1 MSLSLSEFNINN
13 VFISDDVVKYQINK
27 EGIKFYNGAFYDI
40 YSLPYIRYGLHFV
53 SNGDKLVIDKISD
66 STMKYIIIPN
76 NSYYQQDNKH
86 LELSLKPINDV
97 TLNLNDNVQYIYV
110 NDNIENLTLTNQT
123 TETTNKKLILSIP
136 NKNFNITSSDTILN
150 SVSHLILR
158 DYNKEYFNQ
167 TILKNFSNAKVI
179 NLTINSSEGLFNSY
193 VLEDLIEV
201 NNLIPNY
208 HYYLYLMKYNMQDI
222 KETLYLSN
230 YDIYEIDTLADYED
244 VINNNPKFQL
254 SIEDGKI
261 KFNSSNNEFTI
272 NINTQNIIVYDHYF
286 YYYFTDSTNSDNNK
300 WVKYDLFNGNQEDN
314 NINSLNV
321 VEINGELIK
330 YSIEDDKVTID
341 NHTINLNGYSVNKI
355 FRCYDLIV
363 FLLTNRNSLT
373 NETSLKILTSDLSFD
388 KFYDIVIN
396 DYSSN
401 LRFYFYRSLTIEFI
415 NTSNKKIRIVF
426 NNYTIQELLMK
437 I

>member
-13 VFISDDVVKYQINK
+13 VFISDDVIKYQINK

-40 YSLPYIRYGLHFV
+40 YSLPYIRYGLHFI
-53 SNGDKLVIDKISD
+53 SKDDKLVIDKISD
-66 STMKYIIIPN
+66 LTMKYIIIPN

-123 TETTNKKLILSIP
+123 TNKELILSIP
-136 NKNFNITSSDTILN
+136 NKNFNITLSDTILN
-150 SVSHLILR
+150 SISHLILR
-158 DYNKEYFNQ
+158 DYNKEYFNKL
-167 TILKNFSNAKVI
+167 ILNKFPNAKVI
-179 NLTINSSEGLFNSY
+179 NLTINSSEGLFNNY
-193 VLEDLIEV
+193 VLEELIAV

-230 YDIYEIDTLADYED
+230 YDIYQIDTLADYED

-261 KFNSSNNEFTI
+261 KFNSSNNQFTI

-286 YYYFTDSTNSDNNK
+286 YYYNTTELNPDLNNK
-300 WVKYDLFNGNQEDN
+300 WFKYDLFNGNQEVI

-321 VEINGELIK
+321 VEINGELIE
-330 YSIEDDKVTID
+330 YSIDGDNVIIN

-363 FLLTNRNSLT
+363 FLLTNEN
-373 NETSLKILTSDLSFD
+373 SLKILTSDLSFN

-396 DYSSN
+396 DYLSD

-415 NTSNKKIRIVF
+415 NTSNKNIRIVF
-426 NNYTIQELLMK
+426 NNYTTQELLMR

>member
-13 VFISDDVVKYQINK
+13 VFISDDVIKYQINK

-66 STMKYIIIPN
+66 LTMKYIIIPN

-123 TETTNKKLILSIP
+123 PETINKELILSIP
-136 NKNFNITSSDTILN
+136 NKNFNITLSDTILN
-150 SVSHLILR
+150 SISHLILR
-158 DYNKEYFNQ
+158 DYNKEYFNKL
-167 TILKNFSNAKVI
+167 ILNKFPKAKVI

-193 VLEDLIEV
+193 VLEDLIAV

-230 YDIYEIDTLADYED
+230 YDIYQIDTLADYED
-244 VINNNPKFQL
+244 IINNNPKFKL

-261 KFNSSNNEFTI
+261 KFNSSNNQFTI

-286 YYYFTDSTNSDNNK
+286 YYYNTTELNPDLNNK
-300 WVKYDLFNGNQEDN
+300 WFKYDLFNGNQEVI

-321 VEINGELIK
+321 VEINGELIE
-330 YSIEDDKVTID
+330 YSIDGDNVIID

-363 FLLTNRNSLT
+363 FLLTNEN
-373 NETSLKILTSDLSFD
+373 SLKILTSDLSFN

-396 DYSSN
+396 DYLSD
-401 LRFYFYRSLTIEFI
+401 LRFYFYCSLTIEFI

-426 NNYTIQELLMK
+426 NNYTTQELLMR

>member
-13 VFISDDVVKYQINK
+13 VFISDDVIKYQINK

-40 YSLPYIRYGLHFV
+40 YSLPYIRYGLHFI
-53 SNGDKLVIDKISD
+53 SKDDKLVIDKISD
-66 STMKYIIIPN
+66 LTMKYIIIPN

-86 LELSLKPINDV
+86 LELSLKPINYV

-123 TETTNKKLILSIP
+123 PETINKELILSIP
-136 NKNFNITSSDTILN
+136 NKNFNITLSDTILN
-150 SVSHLILR
+150 SISHLILR
-158 DYNKEYFNQ
+158 DYNKEYFNKL
-167 TILKNFSNAKVI
+167 ILNKFPNAKVI

-193 VLEDLIEV
+193 VLEDLIAV

-230 YDIYEIDTLADYED
+230 YDIYQIDTLADYED
-244 VINNNPKFQL
+244 IINNNPKFQL

-261 KFNSSNNEFTI
+261 KFNSSNNQFTI

-286 YYYFTDSTNSDNNK
+286 YYYNTTELNPDLNNK
-300 WVKYDLFNGNQEDN
+300 WFKYDLFNGNQEVI

-321 VEINGELIK
+321 VEINGELIE
-330 YSIEDDKVTID
+330 YSINSDNVIID
-341 NHTINLNGYSVNKI
+341 NHMINLNGYSVNKI

-363 FLLTNRNSLT
+363 FLLTNEN
-373 NETSLKILTSDLSFD
+373 SLKILTSDLSFN

-396 DYSSN
+396 DYLSD

-426 NNYTIQELLMK
+426 NNYTTQELLMR

>member
-13 VFISDDVVKYQINK
+13 VFISDDVIKYQINK

-40 YSLPYIRYGLHFV
+40 YSLPYIRYGLHFI
-53 SNGDKLVIDKISD
+53 SKDDKLVIDKISD
-66 STMKYIIIPN
+66 LTMKYIIIPN

-123 TETTNKKLILSIP
+123 TNKELILSIP

-150 SVSHLILR
+150 SISHLILR
-158 DYNKEYFNQ
+158 DYNKEYFNK
-167 TILKNFSNAKVI
+167 TILNKFPNAKVI
-179 NLTINSSEGLFNSY
+179 NLTINSSEGLFNNY
-193 VLEDLIEV
+193 VLEELIAV

-230 YDIYEIDTLADYED
+230 YDIYQIDTLADYED

-286 YYYFTDSTNSDNNK
+286 YYYNTTELNPDLNNK
-300 WVKYDLFNGNQEDN
+300 WFKYDLFNGNQEVI

-321 VEINGELIK
+321 VEINGELIE
-330 YSIEDDKVTID
+330 YSIDGDNVIIN

-363 FLLTNRNSLT
+363 FLLTNGN
-373 NETSLKILTSDLSFD
+373 SLKILTSDLSFN

-396 DYSSN
+396 DYLSD

-415 NTSNKKIRIVF
+415 NTSNKNIRIVF
-426 NNYTIQELLMK
+426 NNYTTQELLMR

>member
-13 VFISDDVVKYQINK
+13 VFISDDVIKYQINK

-40 YSLPYIRYGLHFV
+40 YSLPYIRYGLHFI
-53 SNGDKLVIDKISD
+53 SKDDKLVINKISD
-66 STMKYIIIPN
+66 LTMKYIIIPN

-110 NDNIENLTLTNQT
+110 NDNIENLTLTNS
-123 TETTNKKLILSIP
+123 TNKELILSIP
-136 NKNFNITSSDTILN
+136 NKNFNITLSDTILN
-150 SVSHLILR
+150 SISHLILR
-158 DYNKEYFNQ
+158 DYNKEYFNKL
-167 TILKNFSNAKVI
+167 ILNKFPNAKVI

-193 VLEDLIEV
+193 ILEDLIAV

-230 YDIYEIDTLADYED
+230 YDIYQIDTLADYED
-244 VINNNPKFQL
+244 IINNNPKFQL

-272 NINTQNIIVYDHYF
+272 NINTQNIIVYDYYF
-286 YYYFTDSTNSDNNK
+286 YYYNTTELNPDLNNK
-300 WVKYDLFNGNQEDN
+300 WFKYDLFNGNQEVI

-321 VEINGELIK
+321 VEINGELIE
-330 YSIEDDKVTID
+330 YSIDGDNVIID

-363 FLLTNRNSLT
+363 FLLTNEN
-373 NETSLKILTSDLSFD
+373 SLKILTSDLSFN

-396 DYSSN
+396 DYLSD

-426 NNYTIQELLMK
+426 NNYTTQELLMR

>member
-13 VFISDDVVKYQINK
+13 VFISDDVIKYQINK

-40 YSLPYIRYGLHFV
+40 YSLPYIRYGLHFI
-53 SNGDKLVIDKISD
+53 SKDDKLVIDKISD
-66 STMKYIIIPN
+66 LTMKYIIIPN

-123 TETTNKKLILSIP
+123 PETINKELILSIP
-136 NKNFNITSSDTILN
+136 NKNFNITLSDTILN
-150 SVSHLILR
+150 SILHLILR
-158 DYNKEYFNQ
+158 DYNKEYFNKL
-167 TILKNFSNAKVI
+167 ILNKFPNAKVI
-179 NLTINSSEGLFNSY
+179 NLTINSSEGLFNNY
-193 VLEDLIEV
+193 VLEDLIAV

-230 YDIYEIDTLADYED
+230 YDIYQIDTLADYQD
-244 VINNNPKFQL
+244 IINNNPKFQL

-286 YYYFTDSTNSDNNK
+286 YYYNTTELNPDLNNK
-300 WVKYDLFNGNQEDN
+300 WFKYDLFNGNQEAI

-321 VEINGELIK
+321 VEINSELIE
-330 YSIEDDKVTID
+330 YSINGDNVIID
-341 NHTINLNGYSVNKI
+341 NHMINLNGYSVNKI
-355 FRCYDLIV
+355 FRCYDLVV
-363 FLLTNRNSLT
+363 FLLTNRN
-373 NETSLKILTSDLSFD
+373 SLKILTSDLSFN

-396 DYSSN
+396 DYLSD

-426 NNYTIQELLMK
+426 NNYTTQELL
-437 I
+437 IRI

>member
-13 VFISDDVVKYQINK
+13 VFISDDVIKYQINK

-40 YSLPYIRYGLHFV
+40 YSLPYIRYGLHFI
-53 SNGDKLVIDKISD
+53 SKDDKLVIDKISD
-66 STMKYIIIPN
+66 LTMKYIIIPN

-123 TETTNKKLILSIP
+123 TNKELILSIP

-150 SVSHLILR
+150 SISHLILR
-158 DYNKEYFNQ
+158 DYNKEYFNK
-167 TILKNFSNAKVI
+167 TILNKFPNAKVI
-179 NLTINSSEGLFNSY
+179 NLTINSSEGLFNNY
-193 VLEDLIEV
+193 VLEELIAV

-230 YDIYEIDTLADYED
+230 YDIYQIDTLADYED

-286 YYYFTDSTNSDNNK
+286 YYYNTTELNPDLNNK
-300 WVKYDLFNGNQEDN
+300 WFKYDLFNGNQEVI

-321 VEINGELIK
+321 VEINGELIE
-330 YSIEDDKVTID
+330 YSIDGDNVIIN

-363 FLLTNRNSLT
+363 FLLTNGN
-373 NETSLKILTSDLSFD
+373 SLKILTSDLSFN

-396 DYSSN
+396 DYLSD

-426 NNYTIQELLMK
+426 NNYTTQELLMR

>member
-1 MSLSLSEFNINN
+1 MSLSLSEFKINN
-13 VFISDDVVKYQINK
+13 VFISNDVVKYQINK
-27 EGIKFYNGAFYDI
+27 EGIRFYNGAFYDI
-40 YSLPYIRYGLHFV
+40 YSLPYIRYGLHFI
-53 SNGDKLVIDKISD
+53 SKDDKLVIDKISD

-76 NSYYQQDNKH
+76 NSYYQQDNNH

-123 TETTNKKLILSIP
+123 PETINKELILSIP
-136 NKNFNITSSDTILN
+136 NKNFNITLSDKILN
-150 SVSHLILR
+150 SISHLILR
-158 DYNKEYFNQ
+158 DYNKEYFNKL
-167 TILKNFSNAKVI
+167 ILNKFPNAKVI

-193 VLEDLIEV
+193 ILEDLITV

-230 YDIYEIDTLADYED
+230 YNIYQIDTLADYQD
-244 VINNNPKFQL
+244 IINNNPKFQL

-261 KFNSSNNEFTI
+261 KFNSSNNQFTI

-286 YYYFTDSTNSDNNK
+286 YYYNTDLTDSNNNSK
-300 WVKYDLFNGNQEDN
+300 WFKYDLFNGNQEVI

-321 VEINGELIK
+321 IEINGELIE
-330 YSIEDDKVTID
+330 YSIDGDNVIID

-363 FLLTNRNSLT
+363 FLLTNGN
-373 NETSLKILTSDLSFD
+373 SLKILTSDLSFN

-396 DYSSN
+396 DYLSD

-415 NTSNKKIRIVF
+415 NTSNKNIRIVF
-426 NNYTIQELLMK
+426 NNYTTQELL
-437 I
+437 IRI

>member
-13 VFISDDVVKYQINK
+13 VFISNDVVKYQINK

-40 YSLPYIRYGLHFV
+40 YSLPYIRYGLHFI
-53 SNGDKLVIDKISD
+53 SKDDKLVIDKISD
-66 STMKYIIIPN
+66 LTMKYIIIPN
-76 NSYYQQDNKH
+76 NSYYQQDNNH

-123 TETTNKKLILSIP
+123 PETINKELILSIP
-136 NKNFNITSSDTILN
+136 NKNFNITLSDKILN
-150 SVSHLILR
+150 SISHLILR
-158 DYNKEYFNQ
+158 DYNKEYFNKL
-167 TILKNFSNAKVI
+167 ILNKFPNAKVT
-179 NLTINSSEGLFNSY
+179 NLTINSYEGLFNSY
-193 VLEDLIEV
+193 ILEDLIAV

-230 YDIYEIDTLADYED
+230 YDIYQIDTLADYQD
-244 VINNNPKFQL
+244 IINNNPKFQL

-261 KFNSSNNEFTI
+261 KFNSSNNQFTI

-286 YYYFTDSTNSDNNK
+286 YYYNTDLTDSINNSK
-300 WVKYDLFNGNQEDN
+300 WFKYDLFNGNQEVI

-321 VEINGELIK
+321 VEINGELIE
-330 YSIEDDKVTID
+330 YSIDGDNVIID

-363 FLLTNRNSLT
+363 FLLTNGN
-373 NETSLKILTSDLSFD
+373 SLKILTSDLSFN

-396 DYSSN
+396 DYLSD

-415 NTSNKKIRIVF
+415 NTSNKNIRIVF
-426 NNYTIQELLMK
+426 NNYTTQELL
-437 I
+437 IRI

>member
-13 VFISDDVVKYQINK
+13 VFISDDVIKYQINK
-27 EGIKFYNGAFYDI
+27 EGIKSYNGAFYDI
-40 YSLPYIRYGLHFV
+40 YSLPYIRYGLHFI
-53 SNGDKLVIDKISD
+53 SKDDKLVIDKISD
-66 STMKYIIIPN
+66 LTMKYIIIPN

-123 TETTNKKLILSIP
+123 TNKELILSIP

-150 SVSHLILR
+150 SISHLILR
-158 DYNKEYFNQ
+158 DYNKEYFNKL
-167 TILKNFSNAKVI
+167 ILNKFPNAKVI
-179 NLTINSSEGLFNSY
+179 NLTINSSEGLFNNY
-193 VLEDLIEV
+193 VLEELIAV

-230 YDIYEIDTLADYED
+230 YDIYQIDTLADYED

-286 YYYFTDSTNSDNNK
+286 YYYNTTELNPDLNNK
-300 WVKYDLFNGNQEDN
+300 WFKYDLFNGNQEVI

-321 VEINGELIK
+321 VEINGELIE
-330 YSIEDDKVTID
+330 YSIDSDNVTID

-363 FLLTNRNSLT
+363 FLLTNGN
-373 NETSLKILTSDLSFD
+373 SLKILTSDLSFN

-396 DYSSN
+396 DYLSD

-426 NNYTIQELLMK
+426 NNYTTQELLMR

>member
-66 STMKYIIIPN
+66 LTMKYIIIPN

-110 NDNIENLTLTNQT
+110 NDNIENLTLTNS
-123 TETTNKKLILSIP
+123 TNKELILSIP
-136 NKNFNITSSDTILN
+136 NKNFNITLSDTILN
-150 SVSHLILR
+150 SISHLILR
-158 DYNKEYFNQ
+158 DYNKEYFNKL
-167 TILKNFSNAKVI
+167 ILNKFPNAKVI

-193 VLEDLIEV
+193 VLEDLIAV

-208 HYYLYLMKYNMQDI
+208 HYYLYLMKYNMQYI

-230 YDIYEIDTLADYED
+230 YDIYQIDTLADYED

-286 YYYFTDSTNSDNNK
+286 YYYNTTELNPDLNNK
-300 WVKYDLFNGNQEDN
+300 WFKYDLFNGNQEVI

-321 VEINGELIK
+321 VEINGELIE
-330 YSIEDDKVTID
+330 YSIDGDNVIID

-363 FLLTNRNSLT
+363 FLLTNGN
-373 NETSLKILTSDLSFD
+373 SLKILTSDLSFN

-396 DYSSN
+396 DYLSD

-426 NNYTIQELLMK
+426 NNYTTQELLMR

>member
-13 VFISDDVVKYQINK
+13 VFISDDVIKYQINK

-40 YSLPYIRYGLHFV
+40 YSLPYIRYGLHFI
-53 SNGDKLVIDKISD
+53 SKDDKLVIDKISD
-66 STMKYIIIPN
+66 LTMKYIIIPN

-123 TETTNKKLILSIP
+123 TNKELILSIP
-136 NKNFNITSSDTILN
+136 NKNFNITLSDTILN
-150 SVSHLILR
+150 SISHLILR
-158 DYNKEYFNQ
+158 DYNKEYFNKL
-167 TILKNFSNAKVI
+167 ILNKFPNAKVI
-179 NLTINSSEGLFNSY
+179 NLTINSSDGLFNSY
-193 VLEDLIEV
+193 VLEDLIAV

-230 YDIYEIDTLADYED
+230 YDIYQIDTLADYED

-261 KFNSSNNEFTI
+261 KFNSSNNQFTI

-286 YYYFTDSTNSDNNK
+286 YYYNTAELNPDLNNK
-300 WVKYDLFNGNQEDN
+300 WFKYDLFNGNQEVI

-321 VEINGELIK
+321 VEINGELIE
-330 YSIEDDKVTID
+330 YSIDGDNVIIN

-363 FLLTNRNSLT
+363 FLLTNEN
-373 NETSLKILTSDLSFD
+373 SLKILTSDLSFN

-396 DYSSN
+396 DYLSD

-426 NNYTIQELLMK
+426 NNYTTQELLMR

>member
-13 VFISDDVVKYQINK
+13 VFISDDVIKYQINK

-40 YSLPYIRYGLHFV
+40 YSLPYIRYGLHFI
-53 SNGDKLVIDKISD
+53 SKDDKLVIDKISD
-66 STMKYIIIPN
+66 LTMKYIIIPN

-123 TETTNKKLILSIP
+123 PETINKELILSIP
-136 NKNFNITSSDTILN
+136 NKNFNITLSDTILN
-150 SVSHLILR
+150 SISHLILR
-158 DYNKEYFNQ
+158 DYNKEYFNKL
-167 TILKNFSNAKVI
+167 ILNKFPNAKVI

-193 VLEDLIEV
+193 VLEELIAV

-230 YDIYEIDTLADYED
+230 YDIYQIDTLADYED

-261 KFNSSNNEFTI
+261 KFNSSNNQFTI

-286 YYYFTDSTNSDNNK
+286 YYYNTTELNPDLNNK
-300 WVKYDLFNGNQEDN
+300 WFKYDLFNGNQEVI

-321 VEINGELIK
+321 VEINGELIE
-330 YSIEDDKVTID
+330 YSINGDNVIIN

-363 FLLTNRNSLT
+363 FLLTNGN
-373 NETSLKILTSDLSFD
+373 SLKILTSDLSFN

-396 DYSSN
+396 DYLSD

-415 NTSNKKIRIVF
+415 NTSNKNIRIVF
-426 NNYTIQELLMK
+426 NNYTTQELLMR

>member
-40 YSLPYIRYGLHFV
+40 YSLPYIRYGLHFI
-53 SNGDKLVIDKISD
+53 SKDDKLVIDKISD
-66 STMKYIIIPN
+66 LTMKYIIIPN

-110 NDNIENLTLTNQT
+110 NDNIENLTLTNS
-123 TETTNKKLILSIP
+123 TNKELILSIP

-150 SVSHLILR
+150 SISHLILR
-158 DYNKEYFNQ
+158 DYNKEYFNKL
-167 TILKNFSNAKVI
+167 ILNKFPNAKVI

-193 VLEDLIEV
+193 VLEELITV

-300 WVKYDLFNGNQEDN
+300 WVKYDLFNGNQEDI
-314 NINSLNV
+314 NINSLKV

-330 YSIEDDKVTID
+330 YSVKDDKVTID

-401 LRFYFYRSLTIEFI
+401 LRFYFYHSLTIEFI
-415 NTSNKKIRIVF
+415 NTSNKNIRIVF

>member
-13 VFISDDVVKYQINK
+13 VFISDDVIKYQINK

-40 YSLPYIRYGLHFV
+40 YSLPYIRYGLHFI
-53 SNGDKLVIDKISD
+53 SKDDKLVIDKISD
-66 STMKYIIIPN
+66 LTMKYIIIPN

-123 TETTNKKLILSIP
+123 PETINKELILSIP
-136 NKNFNITSSDTILN
+136 NKNFNITLSDTILN
-150 SVSHLILR
+150 SISHLILR
-158 DYNKEYFNQ
+158 DYNKEYFNKL
-167 TILKNFSNAKVI
+167 ILNKFPNAKVI

-193 VLEDLIEV
+193 VLEDLIAV

-230 YDIYEIDTLADYED
+230 YDIYQIDTLADYED

-261 KFNSSNNEFTI
+261 KFNSSNNQFTI

-286 YYYFTDSTNSDNNK
+286 YYYNTDLTDSINNSK
-300 WVKYDLFNGNQEDN
+300 WFKYDLFNRNQEAI

-321 VEINGELIK
+321 VEINGELIE
-330 YSIEDDKVTID
+330 YSIDGDNVIIN

-363 FLLTNRNSLT
+363 FLLTNGN
-373 NETSLKILTSDLSFD
+373 SLKILTSDLSFN

-396 DYSSN
+396 DYLSD

-426 NNYTIQELLMK
+426 NNYTTQELL
-437 I
+437 IRI

>member
-13 VFISDDVVKYQINK
+13 VFISDDVIKYQINK

-40 YSLPYIRYGLHFV
+40 YSLPYIRYGLHFI
-53 SNGDKLVIDKISD
+53 SKDDKLVIDKISD
-66 STMKYIIIPN
+66 LTMKYIIIPN
-76 NSYYQQDNKH
+76 NSYYQQDNNH

-123 TETTNKKLILSIP
+123 TNKELILSIP
-136 NKNFNITSSDTILN
+136 NKNFNITLSDTILN
-150 SVSHLILR
+150 SISHLILR
-158 DYNKEYFNQ
+158 DYNKEYFNKL
-167 TILKNFSNAKVI
+167 ILNKFPNAKVI

-193 VLEDLIEV
+193 VLEELIAV

-230 YDIYEIDTLADYED
+230 YDIYQIDTLADYED

-261 KFNSSNNEFTI
+261 KFNSSNNGFTI

-286 YYYFTDSTNSDNNK
+286 YYYNTTELNPDLNNK
-300 WVKYDLFNGNQEDN
+300 WFKYDLFNGNQEVI

-321 VEINGELIK
+321 VEINGELIE
-330 YSIEDDKVTID
+330 YSIDGDNVIIN

-363 FLLTNRNSLT
+363 FLLTNGN
-373 NETSLKILTSDLSFD
+373 SLKILTSDLSFN
-388 KFYDIVIN
+388 KFYDIAIN
-396 DYSSN
+396 DYLSD

-415 NTSNKKIRIVF
+415 NTSNKNIRIVF
-426 NNYTIQELLMK
+426 NNYTTQELLMR

>member
-13 VFISDDVVKYQINK
+13 VFISDDVIKYQINK

-40 YSLPYIRYGLHFV
+40 YSLPYIRYGLHFI
-53 SNGDKLVIDKISD
+53 SKDNKLVIDKISD
-66 STMKYIIIPN
+66 LTMKYIIIPN

-123 TETTNKKLILSIP
+123 TETINKELILSIP
-136 NKNFNITSSDTILN
+136 NKNFNITLSDTILN
-150 SVSHLILR
+150 SISHLILR
-158 DYNKEYFNQ
+158 DYNKEYFNKL
-167 TILKNFSNAKVI
+167 ILNKFPNAKVI

-193 VLEDLIEV
+193 VLEDLIAV

-230 YDIYEIDTLADYED
+230 YDIYQIDTLADYED

-286 YYYFTDSTNSDNNK
+286 YYYNTTELNPDLNNK
-300 WVKYDLFNGNQEDN
+300 WFKYDLFNGNQEVI

-321 VEINGELIK
+321 VEINGELIE
-330 YSIEDDKVTID
+330 YSIDGDNVTID

-363 FLLTNRNSLT
+363 FLLTNGN
-373 NETSLKILTSDLSFD
+373 SLKILTSDLSFN

-396 DYSSN
+396 DYLSD

-426 NNYTIQELLMK
+426 NNYTTQELL
-437 I
+437 IRI

>member
-13 VFISDDVVKYQINK
+13 VFISDDVIKYQINK

-40 YSLPYIRYGLHFV
+40 YSLPYIRYGLHFI
-53 SNGDKLVIDKISD
+53 SKDDKLVIDKISD
-66 STMKYIIIPN
+66 LTMKYIIIPN

-123 TETTNKKLILSIP
+123 PETINKELILSIP
-136 NKNFNITSSDTILN
+136 NKNFNITLSDTILN
-150 SVSHLILR
+150 SISHLILR
-158 DYNKEYFNQ
+158 DYNKEYFNKL
-167 TILKNFSNAKVI
+167 ILNKFPNAKVI
-179 NLTINSSEGLFNSY
+179 NLTINSSEGLFNNY
-193 VLEDLIEV
+193 VLEELIAV

-230 YDIYEIDTLADYED
+230 YDIYQIDTLADYED

-261 KFNSSNNEFTI
+261 KFNSSNNQFTI

-286 YYYFTDSTNSDNNK
+286 YYYNTTELNPDLNNK
-300 WVKYDLFNGNQEDN
+300 WFKYDLFNGNQEVI

-321 VEINGELIK
+321 VEINGELIE
-330 YSIEDDKVTID
+330 YSIDSDNVIIN

-363 FLLTNRNSLT
+363 FLLTNGN
-373 NETSLKILTSDLSFD
+373 SLKILTSDLSFN

-396 DYSSN
+396 DYLSD

-426 NNYTIQELLMK
+426 NNYTTQELLMR

>member
-13 VFISDDVVKYQINK
+13 VFISNDVVKYQINK

-40 YSLPYIRYGLHFV
+40 YSLPYIRYGLHFI
-53 SNGDKLVIDKISD
+53 SKDDKLVIDKISD

-76 NSYYQQDNKH
+76 NSYYQQDNNH

-110 NDNIENLTLTNQT
+110 NDNIENLTLINQT
-123 TETTNKKLILSIP
+123 PETINKELILSIP
-136 NKNFNITSSDTILN
+136 NKNFNITLSDKILN
-150 SVSHLILR
+150 SISHLILR
-158 DYNKEYFNQ
+158 DYNKEYFNKL
-167 TILKNFSNAKVI
+167 ILNKFPNSKVI

-193 VLEDLIEV
+193 VLEDLIAV

-230 YDIYEIDTLADYED
+230 YDIYQIDTLADYED
-244 VINNNPKFQL
+244 IINNNPKFQL

-286 YYYFTDSTNSDNNK
+286 YYYNTTELNPDLNNK
-300 WVKYDLFNGNQEDN
+300 WFKYDLFNGNQEAI

-321 VEINGELIK
+321 VEINGELIE
-330 YSIEDDKVTID
+330 YSIDGDNVIID
-341 NHTINLNGYSVNKI
+341 NHMINLNGYSVNKI

-363 FLLTNRNSLT
+363 FLLTNGN
-373 NETSLKILTSDLSFD
+373 SLKILTSDLSFN

-396 DYSSN
+396 DYLSD

-415 NTSNKKIRIVF
+415 NTSNKNIRIVF
-426 NNYTIQELLMK
+426 NNYTTQELL
-437 I
+437 IRI

>member
-13 VFISDDVVKYQINK
+13 VFISDDVIKYQINK

-40 YSLPYIRYGLHFV
+40 YSLPYIRYGLHFI
-53 SNGDKLVIDKISD
+53 SKDDKLVIDKIND
-66 STMKYIIIPN
+66 LTMKYIIIPN

-123 TETTNKKLILSIP
+123 TNKELILSIP

-150 SVSHLILR
+150 SISHLILR
-158 DYNKEYFNQ
+158 DYNKEYFNKL
-167 TILKNFSNAKVI
+167 ILNKFPNAKVI

-193 VLEDLIEV
+193 VLEELIAV

-230 YDIYEIDTLADYED
+230 YDIYQIDTLADYED

-261 KFNSSNNEFTI
+261 KFNSSNNQFTI

-286 YYYFTDSTNSDNNK
+286 YYYNTTELNPDLNNK
-300 WVKYDLFNGNQEDN
+300 WFKYDLFNGNQEVI

-321 VEINGELIK
+321 VEINGELIE
-330 YSIEDDKVTID
+330 YSIDSDNVIIN

-363 FLLTNRNSLT
+363 FLLTNGN
-373 NETSLKILTSDLSFD
+373 SLKILTSDLSFN

-396 DYSSN
+396 DYLSD

-415 NTSNKKIRIVF
+415 NTSNKNIRIVF
-426 NNYTIQELLMK
+426 NNYTTQELL
-437 I
+437 IRI